1 VLKIFGTAV
10 LLASALAITADPAF
24 ALQTIVTQVDKN
36 TDGTL
41 TYHFAV
47 NLDQGETLAPG
58 ESKAAA
64 DFVTVYNFYGLVE
77 GSAKSP
83 AGWEFSSEE
92 FGRTPTLN
100 GYPMV
105 LPVDVPN
112 TPNLTWTVTKPVAAG
127 AQIDGFTATTQVS
140 AMVQGQYSAQVTR
153 QLPAVQG
160 AAAGTPFVAAKASKQ
175 ALIGALPTPR
185 FLADSK

>member
-77 GSAKSP
+77 GSAKSQR
-83 AGWEFSSEE
+83 AGSSHP
-92 FGRTPTLN
+92 RS
-100 GYPMV
+100 
-105 LPVDVPN
+105 
-112 TPNLTWTVTKPVAAG
+112 
-127 AQIDGFTATTQVS
+127 S
-140 AMVQGQYSAQVTR
+140 AE
-153 QLPAVQG
+153 
-160 AAAGTPFVAAKASKQ
+160 
-175 ALIGALPTPR
+175 PR
-185 FLADSK
+185 H